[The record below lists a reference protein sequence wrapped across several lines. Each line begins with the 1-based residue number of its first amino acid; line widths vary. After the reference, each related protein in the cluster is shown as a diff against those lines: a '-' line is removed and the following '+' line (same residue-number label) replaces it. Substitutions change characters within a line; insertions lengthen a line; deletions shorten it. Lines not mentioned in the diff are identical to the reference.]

1 MRTYSESIEE
11 NCMETLKLLVVDD
24 EPGMRMAVTR
34 TLRTF
39 HVAVDRVGKEYRF
52 ELFEADSAEAG
63 LAKIETDTPDIML
76 LDQKL
81 PGMSGIDLMT
91 LLAEMPD
98 APLVIMITAY
108 ATIETAIQATK
119 KGAYDFLPKPFTP
132 EELRNTVAKASE
144 HAVVSRE
151 AARLA
156 RERRQVRFQFLSVL
170 AHELKSPINA
180 VQGFIDIM
188 SDQNVSLTDDD
199 KETILGRCSVRIR
212 YMRKMIDDLLDLTR
226 IESGQKIRELMSI
239 DVTEII
245 QTAIESVSA
254 DAAARSIAIE
264 FEPEPKIIVHAD
276 QSEFEIVCNNL
287 ISNAVKY
294 NRDGGTVKVALT
306 RDGDILQISVEDTGI
321 GLSGE
326 EIDRLF
332 EDFVRIKSAKTR
344 GIPGSGLGLSIVKK
358 IAKLNG
364 GDIAVQ
370 STPDIGSTFTA
381 TMVLTS
387 TEPAS

>member
-1 MRTYSESIEE
+1 L
-11 NCMETLKLLVVDD
+11 ETLKLLVVDD

-226 IESGQKIRELMSI
+226 IESGQKKRELMSI

-264 FEPEPKIIVHAD
+264 FEPESKIIVHAD

-294 NRDGGTVKVALT
+294 NRNGGTVKVT
-306 RDGDILQISVEDTGI
+306 VQRDGDILRISVEDTGI

-364 GDIAVQ
+364 GDIAVL